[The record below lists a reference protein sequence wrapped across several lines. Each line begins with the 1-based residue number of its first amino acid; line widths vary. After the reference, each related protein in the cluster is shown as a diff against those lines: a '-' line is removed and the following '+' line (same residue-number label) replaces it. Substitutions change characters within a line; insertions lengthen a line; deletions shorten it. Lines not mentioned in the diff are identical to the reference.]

1 MSADF
6 QFRQHGWRQLVP
18 AFAAA
23 RAGNIAVEFGFI
35 APIVLIM
42 LLGVAEVSVAISNQL
57 TVQAAARAGAHY
69 GFMKPPV
76 QGNMQPVIDSVKA
89 ALPPK
94 WVATANASK
103 ATVAASV
110 TCECELTGAAVC
122 GAPCAA
128 GERSL
133 TYLKI
138 DVAKKYEPL
147 VKIHHLTSD
156 VTLRDTVMVRL
167 Q

>member
-1 MSADF
+1 MHASL
-6 QFRQHGWRQLVP
+6 QFGQKKWRTSIR
-18 AFAAA
+18 AFAVA

-35 APIVLIM
+35 APVVLIM

-89 ALPPK
+89 AMPAK
-94 WVATANASK
+94 WVAIANSSK
-103 ATVAASV
+103 ATIAASV

-147 VKIHHLTSD
+147 VKIQHVTSNF
-156 VTLRDTVMVRL
+156 VLRDTVMVRL